1 MSGHNII
8 EKLRQAEHS
17 YVDDIATAP
26 ITVDSG
32 APDAD
37 TAGYIYIRTDGT
49 DEKERLYIR
58 GDTTANDWVRQ
69 DSFVITRYGAN
80 DEGGGAATIRLGS
93 NPVDAE
99 LTAVSVRYSTAQGA
113 TSNIVIKAA
122 ASGVAEGSA
131 AALTGNIDG
140 NAATDTTHTGTILA
154 AGSNVTAGSLLVAT
168 CSAHDTLA
176 GLVFSLH
183 FRPV

>member
-26 ITVDSG
+26 ITVDTG
-32 APDAD
+32 APDGD

-93 NPVDAE
+93 VPVDAE
-99 LTAVSVRYSTAQGA
+99 LTAVSVRYSTNQSA

-140 NAATDTTHTGTILA
+140 NTTVDTTHTGTLLAA
-154 AGSNVTAGSLLVAT
+154 AGSVSAGSLLVAT
-168 CSAHDTLA
+168 ISAHDTLA

-183 FRPV
+183 FRPI